1 VKATT
6 PTKSAANEYRFKG
19 ELTRTLSSTQG
30 DYFEELQKNFS
41 AVLENRLNIDYSC
54 NGTTDLQKT
63 FTLPYR
69 SFSTQESA
77 STLFM
82 SEYLAVP
89 RPGSHCFFFDIDIKN
104 VITEKSESNN
114 QSNKFNF
121 EVE

>member
-1 VKATT
+1 
-6 PTKSAANEYRFKG
+6 
-19 ELTRTLSSTQG
+19 
-30 DYFEELQKNFS
+30 
-41 AVLENRLNIDYSC
+41 
-54 NGTTDLQKT
+54 
-63 FTLPYR
+63 
-69 SFSTQESA
+69 
-77 STLFM
+77 M